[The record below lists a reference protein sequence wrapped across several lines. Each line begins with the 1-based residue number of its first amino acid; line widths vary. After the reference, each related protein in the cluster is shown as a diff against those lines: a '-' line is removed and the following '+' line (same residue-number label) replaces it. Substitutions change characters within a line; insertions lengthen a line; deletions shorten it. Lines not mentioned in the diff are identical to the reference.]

1 MSSTGYNRISGL
13 AEAPYIGALLRLA
26 HQVARARLLQALAER
41 GLGDINQA
49 YFSLFQ
55 YPSIEGMRPSE
66 VARRLGISKQAL
78 NHLLGQVE
86 KLGYLQRHCEGAQG
100 QVVIRLTARGWRVI
114 ETNIAAVRQ
123 LEADWQRQLGKQR
136 FTGLKQALRELTGL
150 DGPTSVHDRP
160 EKAARSEGRPRAPA
174 RRK

>member
-1 MSSTGYNRISGL
+1 MSSTGRDRISGL

-55 YPSIEGMRPSE
+55 YPSIDGMRPSE

-86 KLGYLQRHCEGAQG
+86 KLGYLKRHCEGAQR
-100 QVVIRLTARGWRVI
+100 QVVIRLTPRGWRVI
-114 ETNIAAVRQ
+114 ETNIAAVRR
-123 LEADWQRQLGKQR
+123 LEADWQRRLGRQR
-136 FTGLKQALRELTGL
+136 FTDLKQALRELTGV
-150 DGPTSVHDRP
+150 DGPTPVHHRP
-160 EKAARSEGRPRAPA
+160 DEPAKGEARPRAPA
-174 RRK
+174 PGK